1 MGSAELYLRFKQK
14 DINMSD
20 QFNKIRETALAKI
33 FADFDVKLEET
44 IENFNESDIRDED
57 IEVVRGKYRN
67 AFQNFF
73 TTGFDTVFQE
83 DFLDKVGA
91 EGGGI
96 SQKDNDKDQMN
107 LSVTDEDL
115 QKLDNANSRNA
126 FYRKIYPAKCSLLLE
141 RALKVQLEA
150 TSKLRTN
157 VVAVECIENNTEA
170 SNTESDKS
178 ILELNQESCFLL
190 ANIKEN
196 IDRLHRL
203 EAAQKII

>member
-1 MGSAELYLRFKQK
+1 
-14 DINMSD
+14 MSD

-73 TTGFDTVFQE
+73 TTGFDTVFQKE
-83 DFLDKVGA
+83 FLDKVGA

-115 QKLDNANSRNA
+115 QKLDDANSRNA

-141 RALKVQLEA
+141 RALKVQVEA

-157 VVAVECIENNTEA
+157 VVAVERIENNTEA

-203 EAAQKII
+203 EAAQNIILNNKK

>member
-1 MGSAELYLRFKQK
+1 
-14 DINMSD
+14 MSD

-73 TTGFDTVFQE
+73 TTGFDTVFQKE
-83 DFLDKVGA
+83 FLDKVGA

-96 SQKDNDKDQMN
+96 SQKDNDNDQMN

-115 QKLDNANSRNA
+115 QKLDDANSRNA
-126 FYRKIYPAKCSLLLE
+126 FYRKVYPAKCSLLLE
-141 RALKVQLEA
+141 RALKVQVEA

-157 VVAVECIENNTEA
+157 VVAVERIENNTEA

-203 EAAQKII
+203 EAAQKIILNNKK

>member
-1 MGSAELYLRFKQK
+1 MRFKQK

-33 FADFDVKLEET
+33 FADLEEKLEET

-57 IEVVRGKYRN
+57 IELVRGKYRN
-67 AFQNFF
+67 AFQNLF
-73 TTGFDTVFQE
+73 TTGFDTVFQKE
-83 DFLDKVGA
+83 FLDKGSV
-91 EGGGI
+91 EGGL
-96 SQKDNDKDQMN
+96 SQKENDNDQMN

-115 QKLDNANSRNA
+115 QKLDDANSRNA
-126 FYRKIYPAKCSLLLE
+126 FYRKVYPAKCSLLLE

-150 TSKLRTN
+150 TNKLRTN
-157 VVAVECIENNTEA
+157 VVAVECIENNTET
-170 SNTESDKS
+170 SNAESDKS
-178 ILELNQESCFLL
+178 ILALNQESCSLL

-203 EAAQKII
+203 ETAQKIILNNKK

>member
-1 MGSAELYLRFKQK
+1 
-14 DINMSD
+14 MSD

-73 TTGFDTVFQE
+73 TTGFDTVFQKE
-83 DFLDKVGA
+83 FLDKVGA

-115 QKLDNANSRNA
+115 QKLDDANSRNA

-141 RALKVQLEA
+141 RGDGHLIP
-150 TSKLRTN
+150 R
-157 VVAVECIENNTEA
+157 
-170 SNTESDKS
+170 
-178 ILELNQESCFLL
+178 IL
-190 ANIKEN
+190 IP
-196 IDRLHRL
+196 RL
-203 EAAQKII
+203 

>member
-1 MGSAELYLRFKQK
+1 
-14 DINMSD
+14 MSD

-73 TTGFDTVFQE
+73 TTGFDTVFQKE
-83 DFLDKVGA
+83 FLDKVGA
-91 EGGGI
+91 EGGGGI
-96 SQKDNDKDQMN
+96 SQKDNDNDHMN

-115 QKLDNANSRNA
+115 QKLDDANSRNA

-178 ILELNQESCFLL
+178 ILELNQESCLLL
-190 ANIKEN
+190 ANIKQN

-203 EAAQKII
+203 ETAQKIILNNKK

>member
-1 MGSAELYLRFKQK
+1 
-14 DINMSD
+14 MSD

-73 TTGFDTVFQE
+73 TTGFDTVFQKE
-83 DFLDKVGA
+83 FLDKVGA
-91 EGGGI
+91 EGGGGI
-96 SQKDNDKDQMN
+96 SQKDNDNDQMN

-115 QKLDNANSRNA
+115 QKLDDANSRNA
-126 FYRKIYPAKCSLLLE
+126 FYRKVYPAKCSLLLE
-141 RALKVQLEA
+141 RALKVQVEA

-157 VVAVECIENNTEA
+157 VVAVERIENNTEA

-178 ILELNQESCFLL
+178 ILELNQESCLLL

-203 EAAQKII
+203 ETAQKIILNNKK

>member
-1 MGSAELYLRFKQK
+1 
-14 DINMSD
+14 MSD

-73 TTGFDTVFQE
+73 TTGFDTVFQKE
-83 DFLDKVGA
+83 FLDKVGA
-91 EGGGI
+91 EGGGGI
-96 SQKDNDKDQMN
+96 SQKDNDNYQMN

-115 QKLDNANSRNA
+115 QKLDDANSRNA
-126 FYRKIYPAKCSLLLE
+126 FYRKVYPAKCSLLLE

-157 VVAVECIENNTEA
+157 VDAVECIKNNTEA

-203 EAAQKII
+203 ETAQKIILNNKK

>member
-1 MGSAELYLRFKQK
+1 MRFKQK

-33 FADFDVKLEET
+33 FADLEEKLEET

-57 IEVVRGKYRN
+57 IELVRGKYRN
-67 AFQNFF
+67 AFQNLF
-73 TTGFDTVFQE
+73 TTGFDTVFQKE
-83 DFLDKVGA
+83 FLDKGSV
-91 EGGGI
+91 EGGL
-96 SQKDNDKDQMN
+96 SQKENDNDQMN

-115 QKLDNANSRNA
+115 QKLDDANSRNA
-126 FYRKIYPAKCSLLLE
+126 FYRKVYPAKCSLLLE

-150 TSKLRTN
+150 TNKLRTN
-157 VVAVECIENNTEA
+157 VVAVECIENNTET
-170 SNTESDKS
+170 SNAESDKS
-178 ILELNQESCFLL
+178 ILALNQESCSLL

-203 EAAQKII
+203 ESAQKIILNNKK